1 MRLKAGAL
9 LVSAFFISISFLNC
23 KAGKESAAFPENCTR
38 TGFEYRVDGVILNT
52 DDQSSQG
59 LYLLHNKSDSDYRVT
74 HPVKD
79 PGASAGWTSD
89 LNPGNWSA
97 FTVNI
102 PGFELTCMK
111 SGQSTMETLDCEKV
125 LSVCRISNP
134 VFKPDMSGNY
144 WVSEDKP
151 QGAVLDEIRSRG
163 IEW

>member
-1 MRLKAGAL
+1 MRPGASHICL
-9 LVSAFFISISFLNC
+9 FLILISFLNC
-23 KAGKESAAFPENCTR
+23 KAGNESGVFPENCTGA
-38 TGFEYRVDGVILNT
+38 GFEYRGDGVILNT
-52 DDQSSQG
+52 EGQSSQS
-59 LYLLHNKSDSDYRVT
+59 LYLLNNKSESDYWIT

-89 LNPGNWSA
+89 INPGNWSA

-102 PGFELTCMK
+102 PDFELTCMK
-111 SGQSTMETLDCEKV
+111 TGQSSMETLDCEKV
-125 LSVCRISNP
+125 LKVCRITNP

-151 QGAVLDEIRSRG
+151 LGAVLDEIRSRG

>member
-1 MRLKAGAL
+1 L
-9 LVSAFFISISFLNC
+9 ISFLNC
-23 KAGKESAAFPENCTR
+23 KSGNESADFPENCAAA
-38 TGFEYRVDGVILNT
+38 GLEYRGGSVILNT
-52 DDQSSQG
+52 NSQTTQG
-59 LYLLHNKSDSDYRVT
+59 LYLLNNKSESDYWIT

-89 LNPGNWSA
+89 INPGNWSA
-97 FTVNI
+97 FTANI
-102 PGFELTCMK
+102 PNFELTCMK
-111 SGQSTMETLDCEKV
+111 SGQSSMETLDCEKV